1 MKSYVIDGVFTPR
14 ASVKKGVSAY
24 TPVHPQQ
31 LVAACL
37 QALRERQPAVLAKA
51 ETAFFG
57 CVSQVNDQG
66 ANIARNAIL
75 AADLDWS
82 VSASSVNMCCG
93 SGLQAVN
100 IASALVASGAN
111 SVALAGG
118 VESMSRVKM
127 ASDGGFMDG
136 NNDELRRTLVQVPQG
151 ISADF
156 IAATDCFARQELDEF
171 AVASQRKA
179 AAAAQK
185 NYFQAAYALV
195 KDKGGTPMLTR
206 DDHIR
211 PDTSLESL
219 SQLKPAFAALE
230 EELTAAGLIGEGKT
244 ISKVTPVH
252 TAGNSSGIA
261 DGAAAVLVANEDF
274 VAAAQAKPRARILGI
289 VTGGSDPITMLTG
302 PSACC
307 SAVLKTC
314 GMSAKDIDLWEI
326 NEAFAVVPLQTMRSL
341 KIDPSKVNINGGAIA
356 LGHPLGATGSI
367 LLVSLITA
375 LEKEDKSVG
384 CVTLCVAGG
393 QSISAVVERC

>member
-1 MKSYVIDGVFTPR
+1 MKSYVVDGVFTPR

-31 LVAACL
+31 LVVACL
-37 QALRERQPAVLAKA
+37 NALRERQPEVLSKA

-66 ANIARNAIL
+66 ANIARNAVL
-75 AADLDWS
+75 SANLDWS

-93 SGLQAVN
+93 SGLQAVS
-100 IASALVASGAN
+100 IASALVASGTN
-111 SVALAGG
+111 EVAIGGG

-127 ASDGGFMDG
+127 ASDGGYMDG
-136 NNDELRRTLVQVPQG
+136 NNEVLRRRMMQVPQG
-151 ISADF
+151 ISADY
-156 IAATDCFARQELDEF
+156 IAASDGFTREELDEF
-171 AVASQRKA
+171 SLSSHRKA
-179 AAAAQK
+179 HVAAEK
-185 NYFQAAYALV
+185 KYFEAAYAFVRDESGNPL
-195 KDKGGTPMLTR
+195 LTR

-211 PDTSLESL
+211 PETSMDGL

-230 EELTAAGLIGEGKT
+230 EELIKECVIGEGKA
-244 ISKVTPVH
+244 ISKVGPFH

-261 DGAAAVLVANEDF
+261 DGASAIIVANEDF
-274 VAAAQAKPRARILGI
+274 VARSGVKPRARILK
-289 VTGGSDPITMLTG
+289 VVARGSDPIVMLNG

-307 SAVLKTC
+307 TEVLKDC
-314 GMSAKDIDLWEI
+314 GMSPQDIDLWEI
-326 NEAFAVVPLQTMRSL
+326 NEAFAVVPLQTMRNL
-341 KIDPSKVNINGGAIA
+341 GLDPAKVNVNGGAIA

-375 LEKEDKSVG
+375 LEREDKNVG

-393 QSISAVVERC
+393 QSISCVIERV

>member
-1 MKSYVIDGVFTPR
+1 MKPYIIDGVFTPR

-24 TPVHPQQ
+24 TSVHPQQ
-31 LVAACL
+31 LVVACL
-37 QALRERQPAVLAKA
+37 QALRERQPEVLAQA

-75 AADLDWS
+75 AAGLDRS

-100 IASALVASGAN
+100 IASSLVASGAN
-111 SVALAGG
+111 AVALAGG

-136 NNDELRRTLVQVPQG
+136 NNEQLRRKLMQVPQG

-156 IAATDCFARQELDEF
+156 IAATDGFTRQELDEF
-171 AVASQRKA
+171 SVLSQKKA

-185 NYFQAAYALV
+185 NYFQSAYALV
-195 KDKGGTPMLTR
+195 KDEAGEPLLTR

-230 EELTAAGLIGEGKT
+230 EELTIAGLIGEGKA
-244 ISKVTPVH
+244 ISKVAPLH

-261 DGAAAVLVANEDF
+261 DGAAAVLVANEEF
-274 VAAAQAKPRARILGI
+274 IAKSQTKPRARILGI
-289 VTGGSDPITMLTG
+289 VARGSDPITMLTG

-307 SAVLKTC
+307 SQVLKVC
-314 GMSAKDIDLWEI
+314 GMDAKDIDLWEI
-326 NEAFAVVPLQTMRSL
+326 NEAFAVVPIQTMRSL
-341 KIDPSKVNINGGAIA
+341 KLDPSKVNINGGAIA

-375 LEKEDKSVG
+375 LEKEDKHIG

-393 QSISAVVERC
+393 QSISAVIERF

>member
-24 TPVHPQQ
+24 TSVHPQQ

-37 QALRERQPAVLAKA
+37 QALRERQPAVLPKA

-111 SVALAGG
+111 AVALAGG

-136 NNDELRRTLVQVPQG
+136 NNEQLRRKLVQVPQG
-151 ISADF
+151 ICADF
-156 IAATDCFARQELDEF
+156 IAATDGFTRQELDEF
-171 AVASQRKA
+171 SLFSHRKA
-179 AAAAQK
+179 ASAAEK
-185 NYFQAAYALV
+185 SYFQSTYALV
-195 KDKGGTPMLTR
+195 KDETGAPLLTR
-206 DDHIR
+206 DDHVR
-211 PDTSLESL
+211 PDSSLESL

-230 EELTAAGLIGEGKT
+230 EELTAAGIIGEGKT
-244 ISKVTPVH
+244 ISKVAPVH

-274 VAAAQAKPRARILGI
+274 VGATQAKPRARILGI
-289 VTGGSDPITMLTG
+289 VARGSDPITMLTG
-302 PSACC
+302 PAACC
-307 SAVLKTC
+307 SEVLKVC
-314 GMSAKDIDLWEI
+314 GMAPKDIDLWEI

-341 KIDPSKVNINGGAIA
+341 NLDPIRVNINGGAIA
-356 LGHPLGATGSI
+356 LGHPLGATGST

-375 LEKEDKSVG
+375 LEKENKSIG

>member
-1 MKSYVIDGVFTPR
+1 MNSYVIDGVFTPR

-24 TPVHPQQ
+24 TTIHPQQ
-31 LVAACL
+31 LVVSCL
-37 QALRERQPAVLAKA
+37 QALTERQPEVLPKA

-75 AADLDWS
+75 SAGLDWS

-93 SGLQAVN
+93 SGLQAVS

-136 NNDELRRTLVQVPQG
+136 NNDVLRKRLIQVPQG

-156 IAATDCFARQELDEF
+156 IAASNGFTREELDEF
-171 AVASQRKA
+171 SLHSHQKA
-179 AAAAQK
+179 YAAAQK
-185 NYFQAAYALV
+185 HYFQSAYALV
-195 KDKGGTPMLTR
+195 KDEAGTPLLTR
-206 DDHIR
+206 DEHIR
-211 PDTSLESL
+211 PDTSMEGLG
-219 SQLKPAFAALE
+219 QLKPAFAALE
-230 EELTAAGLIGEGKT
+230 EQLSAAGVIGEGKALDRFG
-244 ISKVTPVH
+244 PFH

-261 DGAAAVLVANEDF
+261 DGAAAVLVANERF
-274 VAAAQAKPRARILGI
+274 IEQSNIKPRSRILKI
-289 VTGGSDPITMLTG
+289 VARGSDPIVMLNG

-307 SAVLKTC
+307 DQVLKEC
-314 GMSAKDIDLWEI
+314 GMSVKDIDLWEI
-326 NEAFAVVPLQTMRSL
+326 NEAFAVVPLQTIRNL
-341 KIDPSKVNINGGAIA
+341 KLDPDRVNVNGGAIA

-375 LEKEDKSVG
+375 LEKEDKQIG

-393 QSISAVVERC
+393 QSISAVIERV

>member
-14 ASVKKGVSAY
+14 ASVKKGTSAY
-24 TPVHPQQ
+24 TAVHPQE
-31 LVAACL
+31 LVVSCIRE
-37 QALRERQPAVLAKA
+37 LRSRQPEVLQKA

-66 ANIARNAIL
+66 ANIARNAVL
-75 AADLDWS
+75 SADLDWS

-100 IASALVASGAN
+100 IASGLVASGTNA
-111 SVALAGG
+111 VALAGG

-136 NNDELRRTLVQVPQG
+136 NNDHLRKKLVQLPQG

-156 IAATDCFARQELDEF
+156 IAATDGFTREELDRF
-171 AVASQRKA
+171 SLTSHQKA
-179 AAAAQK
+179 HAAAQK
-185 NYFQAAYALV
+185 NYFESAYALV
-195 KDKGGTPMLTR
+195 RDEAGKPFLTG

-211 PDTSLESL
+211 PDTSMEGL

-230 EELTAAGLIGEGKT
+230 EEMTAAGLIGEGKT
-244 ISKVTPVH
+244 LSKVAPYH

-261 DGAAAVLVANEDF
+261 DGASAVLLANDDF
-274 VAAAQAKPRARILGI
+274 ISKSGAKPRARIVKI
-289 VTGGSDPITMLTG
+289 VTRGSDPVVMLNG
-302 PSACC
+302 PGPCC
-307 SAVLKTC
+307 SQVLKDC

-326 NEAFAVVPLQTMRSL
+326 NEAFAVVPLQTIRL
-341 KIDPSKVNINGGAIA
+341 LNLDPARVNINGGAIA

-393 QSISAVVERC
+393 QSIAAIVERV